1 MHISIKALH
10 NLMRAENV
18 LLGPIYDT
26 LGLNN
31 TESDTYQLTQADIDA
46 IGIALDKARD
56 EEPVAG
62 TENLFG
68 EPITP
73 ETYHATMQRYH
84 AAATQLSAIAHTA
97 GLYKPA
103 IWTD

>member
-10 NLMRAENV
+10 NLMRAERV
-18 LLGPIYDT
+18 LLSVIYDT
-26 LGLNN
+26 IG
-31 TESDTYQLTQADIDA
+31 TDSAESDIYQLTQADIDA

-68 EPITP
+68 EPMTP

-84 AAATQLSAIAHTA
+84 AAATQLSAIAHAA

>member
-46 IGIALDKARD
+46 ISLALDKARD

-62 TENLFG
+62 TQNLFG
-68 EPITP
+68 EPVTP
-73 ETYHATMQRYH
+73 DTYHAAMQRYH
-84 AAATQLSAIAHTA
+84 TAAGQLVAIAHAA
-97 GLYKPA
+97 GLCKPA